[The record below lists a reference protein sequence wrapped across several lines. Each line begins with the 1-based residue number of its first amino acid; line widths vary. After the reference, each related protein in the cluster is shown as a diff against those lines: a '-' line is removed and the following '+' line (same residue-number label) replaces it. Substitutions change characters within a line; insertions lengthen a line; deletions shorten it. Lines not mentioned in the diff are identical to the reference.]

1 MQGGFAD
8 LYRRTAAK
16 KNTRKDIAMII
27 DFHTHIFPE
36 KIAEKALAKLCGV
49 IHLKPSM
56 NGTMAGLLS
65 SMQEA
70 GMDIGVVLPTVTDPH
85 QFDSIL
91 RFACYVNEYEYPK
104 EGPRLLSLGG
114 IHPDSADYKGQL
126 SLLCE
131 YGFRGFKIH
140 PDYQETEFHD
150 IRYKRIL
157 DKASEL
163 GLFCITH
170 TGFDPYSPKHVHCS
184 PEMIREVVEEVAP
197 QNLVLAHMG
206 GNHLYDQVEEH
217 VLGLPV
223 YLDTAYSIMN
233 MDLEQ
238 FVRIVK
244 RHGADKILFGTDV
257 PWTNQ
262 KEALET
268 FKKLDGLTNEEKQ
281 QILFENAAKLLR
293 L

>member
-1 MQGGFAD
+1 MD
-8 LYRRTAAK
+8 L
-16 KNTRKDIAMII
+16 
-27 DFHTHIFPE
+27 
-36 KIAEKALAKLCGV
+36 
-49 IHLKPSM
+49 
-56 NGTMAGLLS
+56 
-65 SMQEA
+65 
-70 GMDIGVVLPTVTDPH
+70 GVVLPTVTDPH

-91 RFACYVNEYEYPK
+91 RFACYVNEYAYPAD
-104 EGPRLLSLGG
+104 GPRLLSLGG
-114 IHPDSADYKGQL
+114 IHPESANYKEQL
-126 SLLCE
+126 SLLRE

-140 PDYQETEFHD
+140 PDYQGTEFCD

-170 TGFDPYSPKHVHCS
+170 TGYDPYSPEHVHCS

-197 QNLVLAHMG
+197 EKLVLAHMG
-206 GNHLYDQVEEH
+206 GNHLYDRVEEQ

-238 FVRIVK
+238 FVRIIK
-244 RHGADKILFGTDV
+244 RHGADKVLFGTDV
-257 PWTNQ
+257 PWTGQ

-268 FKKLDGLTNEEKQ
+268 FQRLDGLTEEEKEE
-281 QILFENAAKLLR
+281 ILHGNAEKLLG